1 MLSTVYTSDM
11 VYNVAF
17 FYTVHVVYTV
27 EMREMREM
35 RRTTM
40 GRTGLRAET
49 PFGK

>member
-27 EMREMREM
+27 EMREMR
-35 RRTTM
+35 RTTM